1 MLTGCG
7 IGLGRAR
14 EGGGGKEEVLPIVI
28 LVNVWAWGWEGM
40 GQWWTSHWLRKLGG
54 WALEGWSWLMNLE
67 DWSRAEQWSSCWW
80 VLRYD
85 GCAGSA
91 AGVRSLRIGCER
103 AMVKLLELWEA

>member
-1 MLTGCG
+1 
-7 IGLGRAR
+7 
-14 EGGGGKEEVLPIVI
+14 
-28 LVNVWAWGWEGM
+28 
-40 GQWWTSHWLRKLGG
+40 
-54 WALEGWSWLMNLE
+54 MNLE

-80 VLRYD
+80 ALRYD